1 MDRGITQN
9 VQWTFSQV
17 CSDILV
23 KCGASLIYVIYAFSF
38 DTLQG
43 KGLFALLLLII
54 FDFATGVLA
63 SYKNNEK
70 IKSAKIFRTVV
81 KIVVYYLMI
90 ALAHFAELAV
100 PVMSSFLDETVL
112 AFLAVTELISNFEN
126 LSRMG
131 YAIPTKL
138 FAALKDF
145 KNKK

>member
-1 MDRGITQN
+1 MDRGIAQN

-54 FDFATGVLA
+54 FDFFTGVIA
-63 SYKNNEK
+63 SYKGNEK
-70 IKSAKIFRTVV
+70 IKSSKVFRTVV
-81 KIVVYYLMI
+81 KIVIYYLMI
-90 ALAHFAELAV
+90 ALAHFAELSV
-100 PVMSSFLDETVL
+100 PVLSSILDETVL

-138 FAALKDF
+138 FTALKDF